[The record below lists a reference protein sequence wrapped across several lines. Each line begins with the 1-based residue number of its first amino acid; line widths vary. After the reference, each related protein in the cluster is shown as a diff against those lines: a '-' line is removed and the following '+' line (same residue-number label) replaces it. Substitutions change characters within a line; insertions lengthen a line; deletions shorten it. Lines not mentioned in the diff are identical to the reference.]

1 MKTRVLTLASLL
13 CLAFSALSAKPPK
26 GFTALFNG
34 KDLKGWWG
42 LKTEDPEKWM
52 ALSPEKLEEKRKA
65 SLVDVHKHWKVED
78 GILIND
84 GKGLY
89 LSTLKN
95 YSDFVLMLEYKT
107 VAGADSGIYLR
118 GVPQVQIWDTRK
130 EAGKWK
136 LGADK
141 GSGGL
146 WNNGK
151 AGAPGRDPLVHAD
164 KPLGQWN
171 SFHITMRGTLVT
183 VRLNDKLVVDQAP
196 LINYWDR
203 KTPIEKRK
211 PLIKK
216 GPIQLQT
223 HGGEISWR
231 NIYLKE
237 LSAPASD

>member
-1 MKTRVLTLASLL
+1 M
-13 CLAFSALSAKPPK
+13 

-34 KDLKGWWG
+34 KDLEGWWG

-52 ALSPEKLEEKRKA
+52 ALSAEKTRRKRKA

-151 AGAPGRDPLVHAD
+151 AVGAPDEIH
-164 KPLGQWN
+164 W
-171 SFHITMRGTLVT
+171 FMRTNPWVNGTPFT
-183 VRLNDKLVVDQAP
+183 SP
-196 LINYWDR
+196 
-203 KTPIEKRK
+203 
-211 PLIKK
+211 
-216 GPIQLQT
+216 
-223 HGGEISWR
+223 
-231 NIYLKE
+231 
-237 LSAPASD
+237 